1 MLGLA
6 AGTPLKR
13 ERGLMRLA
21 GKSFHA
27 MFLLGSVVGVAVG
40 CGRAVASE
48 VIEIFEHNGEYSL
61 DAPPADRPP
70 LALLI
75 PEEFRYGGSKGKT
88 TAWGVNLLTYY
99 PRMTSQLAPEN
110 ADFGL
115 ACRGDC
121 NGRIL
126 ISVEN
131 VAHGRGAITGMA
143 DVIAHSLIPRFLHI
157 GGAEPKTLPPQ
168 HGFDGGYQVDIPGGS
183 GVSPRSNI
191 YLQHLGPDQAHYDLF
206 AECNVNKFARTC
218 NLHFSSQ
225 CSASIYINVGAID
238 MIHIDKFFDVKS
250 KVDRF
255 ISSMVQRPAC
265 ASNN

>member
-1 MLGLA
+1 
-6 AGTPLKR
+6 
-13 ERGLMRLA
+13 
-21 GKSFHA
+21 

-131 VAHGRGAITGMA
+131 VAHGRGAITGMG

-157 GGAEPKTLPPQ
+157 GGASQRHCRRNMVSTAVIKWTYREAAESRHEAIFICSILDRTKLTTICLPNAMLTNLRELAICISLRNA
-168 HGFDGGYQVDIPGGS
+168 V
-183 GVSPRSNI
+183 
-191 YLQHLGPDQAHYDLF
+191 LQ
-206 AECNVNKFARTC
+206 
-218 NLHFSSQ
+218 
-225 CSASIYINVGAID
+225 YI
-238 MIHIDKFFDVKS
+238 
-250 KVDRF
+250 
-255 ISSMVQRPAC
+255 
-265 ASNN
+265 